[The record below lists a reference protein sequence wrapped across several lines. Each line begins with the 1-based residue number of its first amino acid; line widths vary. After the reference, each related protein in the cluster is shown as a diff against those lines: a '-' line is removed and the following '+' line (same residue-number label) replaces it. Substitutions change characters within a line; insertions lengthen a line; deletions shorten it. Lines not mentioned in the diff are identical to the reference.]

1 MAHKSEYG
9 KKVLVAGA
17 TGKTGSWVVK
27 RLLHYGVPVRVFVRS
42 EEKAR
47 SLFGEG
53 VEVATGKI
61 QDAEAI
67 RRAVSG
73 CDAVISALGS
83 SAMSGE
89 ASPSEVDR
97 DGAIRLIDEAAKAG
111 VRHFAMVSSI
121 AVTKWFHPL
130 NLFGGVLSM
139 KLAAEEH
146 LRKIFGSEGR
156 SYTVIR
162 PGGLRDGEPLQHR
175 LHVEQGDHLWNGWM
189 NRSDVAELAVLSLWV
204 EKAANKTFEVI
215 IETPEPQE
223 SLAGCF
229 DKLAE

>member
-1 MAHKSEYG
+1 MDDKTEYG

-17 TGKTGSWVVK
+17 TGKTGSWVVR
-27 RLLHYGVPVRVFVRS
+27 RLLHYKVPVRVLARS
-42 EEKAR
+42 EQKAR
-47 SLFGEG
+47 EMFGDT
-53 VEVATGKI
+53 VEVVEGKI
-61 QDAEAI
+61 QDPEAV

-83 SAMSGE
+83 SAVSGE

-111 VRHFAMVSSI
+111 VRHLAMVSSL

-130 NLFGGVLSM
+130 NLFGGVLTM
-139 KLAAEEH
+139 KHAAEEH
-146 LRKIFGSEGR
+146 LRKVFATDGR
-156 SYTVIR
+156 SYTIIR

-175 LHVEQGDHLWNGWM
+175 LHVDQGDRLWNGWI

-204 EKAANKTFEVI
+204 DKAKYKTFEVV
-215 IETPEPQE
+215 IEASEPQQ
-223 SLAGCF
+223 SLAGYF
-229 DKLAE
+229 DKLSD